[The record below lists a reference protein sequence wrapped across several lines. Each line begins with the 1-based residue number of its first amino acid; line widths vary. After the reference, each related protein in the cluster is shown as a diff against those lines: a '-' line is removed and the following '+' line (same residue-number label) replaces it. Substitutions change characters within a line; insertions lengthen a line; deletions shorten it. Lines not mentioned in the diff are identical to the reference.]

1 MIKDPNEVVC
11 SSVLGLL
18 VKDPRL
24 AMPKKKSFNQINEQ
38 NQKIDARKSQ
48 LIKQGYIFLV
58 GISTLYNKIDL
69 IVVN

>member
-1 MIKDPNEVVC
+1 MKLMIKDPNEVVC

-48 LIKQGYIFLV
+48 LIKQGCLIRRHF
-58 GISTLYNKIDL
+58 DL
-69 IVVN
+69 IKLI